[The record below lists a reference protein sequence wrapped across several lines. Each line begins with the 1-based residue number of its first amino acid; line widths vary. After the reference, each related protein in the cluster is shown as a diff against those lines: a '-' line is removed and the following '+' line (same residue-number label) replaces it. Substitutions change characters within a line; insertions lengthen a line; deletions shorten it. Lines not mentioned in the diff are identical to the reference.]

1 MDQPIV
7 ALPQSEPTDDMS
19 ERDIVAMIGMLDYLI
34 VEVGAID
41 AAATRRLIAARESLL
56 ETATRIVPLH

>member
-1 MDQPIV
+1 
-7 ALPQSEPTDDMS
+7 MS

-41 AAATRRLIAARESLL
+41 VAATRRLIAARESLV